1 MLPKGF
7 QYAGVYAGL
16 KDNGKKDMGVIVSER
31 KAVCAGVTTTNLAC
45 AACVK
50 RARKILR
57 RGAAKAII
65 VNTKYANA
73 CTGKQGERDD
83 AEYAKIAEKLFGGPV
98 LTASTGVI
106 GQNMPL
112 DNIRRGAELLKK
124 ELRDDYDAFAE
135 AILTTD
141 LVVKKISKTVQ
152 ILGRDV
158 TVAGVAKGSGMIH
171 PDMATMLAFITT
183 DADIDRGLLQ
193 RIIRE
198 VTAISFNQITVD
210 GDTSTNDM
218 CLCLANGLSGVR
230 IDRQALPIFQAAL
243 TEVLIYLAK
252 AIAADGEG
260 ATKLM
265 EVNVTGARS
274 LKEARLAAKA
284 VAGSPLVKCAVY
296 GGDDNWGRVIAAVGR
311 SGARFDPEKV
321 RMNWDGLQSKTVTIN
336 IDLANGRESAQ
347 AWGCDLTEG
356 YIKINTK
363 YN

>member
-7 QYAGVYAGL
+7 QYAGIHAGL
-16 KDNGKKDMGVIVSER
+16 KDGAKKDMGLIVSEK

-45 AACVK
+45 ASCVK
-50 RARKILR
+50 RDRKILR
-57 RGAAKAII
+57 YGTAKTII

-73 CTGKQGERDD
+73 CNGKQGDKDD

-106 GQNMPL
+106 GQNLPM
-112 DNIRRGAELLKK
+112 DKIKKGAELLQKSLK
-124 ELRDDYDAFAE
+124 NDYDDFAE

-141 LVVKKISKTVQ
+141 LVVKKITKTIQLV
-152 ILGRDV
+152 GRDV
-158 TVAGVAKGSGMIH
+158 TICGVAKGSGMIH
-171 PDMATMLAFITT
+171 PNMATMLAFITT
-183 DADIDRGLLQ
+183 DASINHSLLQ

-198 VTAISFNQITVD
+198 VTAISFNQVTVD

-218 CLCLANGLSGVR
+218 CLCLANGMSGAR
-230 IDRQALPIFQAAL
+230 IDRQNLPVFQAAL

-296 GGDDNWGRVIAAVGR
+296 GGDNNWGRVIAAVGR

-321 RMNWDGLQSKTVTIN
+321 KMNWDGLQSKAVTIN

>member
-7 QYAGVYAGL
+7 QYAGVSAGL
-16 KDNGKKDMGVIVSER
+16 KDGGRKDMGVIISET
-31 KAVCAGVTTTNLAC
+31 KAVCAGVTTTNR
-45 AACVK
+45 AAASCVK
-50 RARKILR
+50 RNRKVLW
-57 RGAAKAII
+57 RGTAKTII

-73 CTGKQGERDD
+73 CCGKQGDKDD

-106 GQNMPL
+106 GKPMPM
-112 DNIRRGAELLKK
+112 DKIKHGAELLKK
-124 ELRDDYDAFAE
+124 ELKRDYDDFAE

-152 ILGRDV
+152 IAGKDV
-158 TVAGVAKGSGMIH
+158 TIAGVAKGSGMIH
-171 PDMATMLAFITT
+171 PNMATMLAFITT
-183 DADIDRGLLQ
+183 DAGIDRYLLQ

-198 VTAISFNQITVD
+198 VSAISFNQITVD

-218 CLCLANGLSGVR
+218 CLCLANGMSGVH
-230 IDRQALPIFQAAL
+230 IDKQTLPIFQGAL

-260 ATKLM
+260 ATKLI
-265 EVNVTGARS
+265 EVNVTGAKS
-274 LKEARLAAKA
+274 YKEASLAAKA

-311 SGARFDPEKV
+311 SGARFDPEKIK
-321 RMNWDGLQSKTVTIN
+321 MKWDGLKTKNVVIN

-356 YIKINTK
+356 YVKINAD